1 MLKSYG
7 FRVTGYE
14 LTVKFADIYLNLSI
28 DNPDCRTI
36 DRKVPIGISFL
47 GEGTITVL
55 SSFLYLQWLP
65 L

>member
-1 MLKSYG
+1 VSGCGAVITIKI
-7 FRVTGYE
+7 T
-14 LTVKFADIYLNLSI
+14 DIYLNLSI

-47 GEGTITVL
+47 GEGTMTVL